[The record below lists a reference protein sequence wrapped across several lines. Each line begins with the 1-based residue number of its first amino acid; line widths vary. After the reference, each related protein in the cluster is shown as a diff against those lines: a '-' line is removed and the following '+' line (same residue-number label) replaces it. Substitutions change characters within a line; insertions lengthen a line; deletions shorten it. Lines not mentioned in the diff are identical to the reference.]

1 MTDSMDTFWF
11 HICGNRE
18 VWTPIGRSCV
28 ICNLT
33 QEEADSAWR
42 KGTLWE
48 NK

>member
-11 HICGNRE
+11 HNCEDRK
-18 VWTPIGRSCV
+18 VWTPIGRSCM

-33 QEEADSAWR
+33 QKEADEAW
-42 KGTLWE
+42 KEGTIWE